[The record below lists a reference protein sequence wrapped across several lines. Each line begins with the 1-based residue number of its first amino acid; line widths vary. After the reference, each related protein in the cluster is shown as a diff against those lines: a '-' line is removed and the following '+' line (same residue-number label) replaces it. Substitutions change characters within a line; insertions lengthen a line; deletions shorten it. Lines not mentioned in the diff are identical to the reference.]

1 MIFDELM
8 DALAQNGWQI
18 RRRDEIC
25 PPQSEFLGGRFKN
38 LSEDFYRFVCSF
50 ETLHDAADAVWFV
63 SARDYASPSTDET
76 EFHYGDFEKDSLE
89 CTANDA
95 QRAAVRAFWSGCLP
109 FLFSVRGERCF
120 AGILTQG
127 ADAGKIIIRRGTDLR
142 GCPTHRAKLRGA
154 YRSFPRH
161 AHGQK
166 RREISV
172 FLFCVA
178 ACDTSKAVL
187 RAQVKQRRGAG
198 KF

>member
-18 RRRDEIC
+18 RCRDEIC
-25 PPQSEFLGGRFKN
+25 PPRSECLGGRFKN

-63 SARDYASPSTDET
+63 SARDYVSSGADEA

-127 ADAGKIIIRRGTDLR
+127 ADAGKIVFGAEPIYEDTLLIAQSFEEFIALFLAALTDKSA
-142 GCPTHRAKLRGA
+142 AKYPLSCFA
-154 YRSFPRH
+154 
-161 AHGQK
+161 
-166 RREISV
+166 
-172 FLFCVA
+172 
-178 ACDTSKAVL
+178 
-187 RAQVKQRRGAG
+187 
-198 KF
+198 

>member
-1 MIFDELM
+1 MVFDELM

-63 SARDYASPSTDET
+63 SARDYASSGADEA

-89 CTANDA
+89 CAANDA
-95 QRAAVRAFWSGCLP
+95 QRDVVSAFWSRCLP

-127 ADAGKIIIRRGTDLR
+127 ADAGKIVFGAEPIYEDALLIAQSFEEFIALFLAALTDKNA
-142 GCPTHRAKLRGA
+142 AK
-154 YRSFPRH
+154 YPFSCF
-161 AHGQK
+161 
-166 RREISV
+166 V
-172 FLFCVA
+172 
-178 ACDTSKAVL
+178 
-187 RAQVKQRRGAG
+187 
-198 KF
+198 

>member
-1 MIFDELM
+1 MVFDELM

-63 SARDYASPSTDET
+63 SARDYASSGADEA

-89 CTANDA
+89 CAANDA
-95 QRAAVRAFWSGCLP
+95 QRDVVSAFWSRCLP

-127 ADAGKIIIRRGTDLR
+127 ADAGKIVFGAEPIYEDVSIIAQNFDEFIALVLAALTNKNA
-142 GCPTHRAKLRGA
+142 AKYPL
-154 YRSFPRH
+154 SCF
-161 AHGQK
+161 
-166 RREISV
+166 V
-172 FLFCVA
+172 
-178 ACDTSKAVL
+178 
-187 RAQVKQRRGAG
+187 
-198 KF
+198 